1 MSNVGN
7 AAHNVPMFIYFS
19 KKLQENIYYRNK
31 MIVASKN
38 QQKIINP
45 DYFFDSVLDCSSIK
59 STLLDTRELSLCS
72 N

>member
-1 MSNVGN
+1 
-7 AAHNVPMFIYFS
+7 
-19 KKLQENIYYRNK
+19 